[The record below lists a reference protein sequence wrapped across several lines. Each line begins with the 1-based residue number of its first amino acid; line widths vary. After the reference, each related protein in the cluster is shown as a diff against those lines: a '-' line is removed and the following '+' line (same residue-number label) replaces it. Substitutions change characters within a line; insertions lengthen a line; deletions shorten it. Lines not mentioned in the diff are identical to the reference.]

1 MEHHFN
7 GAILNRIP
15 LMKKLKWREFAEG
28 RAVMGSLSNKNRSLV
43 PLKDLNGIT
52 VSPLVNALN
61 KEPYIEVAYGIENIF
76 KVLQVVAVHRLTHLN
91 GVGYRK
97 FGLKVGLS
105 VSF

>member
-7 GAILNRIP
+7 GAIFNRIP

-28 RAVMGSLSNKNRSLV
+28 RAVMGSLSEKNKSLIPV
-43 PLKDLNGIT
+43 KDYNGIA

-91 GVGYRK
+91 GVGYRR